1 MVRRIGWVLSLL
13 VLFVAVLGLAGFAWL
28 RQADRYQADGTL
40 RLASLTA
47 PVRVLRDEQGVPYLY
62 AGSVDDLLR
71 AQGFVTA
78 QDHLLNIEFGRH
90 LANGRLAELIGEP
103 GLKSDVQV
111 RVVGIPALARRHAE
125 LLTGEERRRREL
137 YLEGLNAYIRDHV
150 DEHPVALRVLAMRPE
165 AWTLADSM
173 ALSYFV
179 NWSSSANLAAE
190 LIGQAI
196 VERVGPERAA
206 TITQVTVN
214 PDGGAPVAARPA
226 ALVSSAGLEPG
237 AWLAPAPRP
246 LQLGS
251 NAWVVGGARSAGGA
265 PVLINNPHIDART
278 LPGRWHPIGL
288 FAPGLRAVGVG
299 GPGLPGLPGLAV
311 ARTERVAYG
320 VTNSY
325 GDVIDLYLEHEDP
338 ARPGHYLEGTTSL
351 PFSVREETLRVRR
364 WGSSPGYREVPL
376 RIRGT
381 RRGPVISDHDMG
393 APRGLVVSLRWSVAE
408 SMRPDDSGGTDL
420 MFARSLAEARAVIA
434 RVNAPYNYV
443 VADADGNIG
452 QFAAGRVPV
461 RLRGDGSAPLPVGDA
476 ADDWAGM
483 IPPEAM
489 PALVNPARGWAGNAN
504 HRWIP
509 DDYPYAYST
518 YFASSWRYRR
528 LLELLDARPGE
539 RLSAE
544 DHWRFMRDT
553 GNAMAA
559 AVTPLM
565 VAALDAHADTR
576 DLAGILAAWDQRD
589 DPQAVGPTVFQA
601 TWREFARLTFEDELG
616 PEVAAQLLDSYY
628 YWQERLV
635 GLCNEN
641 ADPWFDDVTTAARET
656 RDELLHFAARRARE
670 DLAARLGP
678 DVADWRWGRLH
689 TVTFFSPAIPGRWV
703 ASLLG
708 GGTRPMEGS
717 GETLNRASYRFGAP
731 YGAVFIDS
739 LRFVAD
745 LADPDRVMA
754 VLPGGASGRQFDPHL
769 DDQLD
774 AWASG
779 EPRYLWF
786 SDAEIA
792 RHARHEVRLE
802 P

>member
-1 MVRRIGWVLSLL
+1 MRKLVRVLALMLAVMVVL
-13 VLFVAVLGLAGFAWL
+13 AAAGLAWL
-28 RQADRYQADGTL
+28 RQADRYQAEGTM
-40 RLASLTA
+40 RLPVLSA

-62 AGSVDDLLR
+62 AGSIDDALR

-78 QDHLLNIEFGRH
+78 QDRLLNIEFGRH

-111 RVVGIPALARRHAE
+111 RVVGIPTLARRHAE
-125 LLTGEERRRREL
+125 LLSGGERRRREL
-137 YLEGLNAYIRDHV
+137 YLEGLNAYIREHA
-150 DEHPVALRVLAMRPE
+150 DEHPVTLRVLGIRPQP
-165 AWTLADSM
+165 WTLADSM

-179 NWSSSANLAAE
+179 NWSSSANLDAE

-206 TITQVTVN
+206 TITQLTVN
-214 PDGGAPVAARPA
+214 PDGGTPVAARPA
-226 ALVSSAGLEPG
+226 ALLAATGFDGG
-237 AWLAPAPRP
+237 AWLAPGPRP

-251 NAWVVGGARSAGGA
+251 NAWVVGGARSSGGA
-265 PVLINNPHIDART
+265 PVLVNNPHIDART
-278 LPGRWHPIGL
+278 LPGRWHPIGMV
-288 FAPGLRAVGVG
+288 APGLRAVGVAG
-299 GPGLPGLPGLAV
+299 PGLPGLAV
-311 ARTERVAYG
+311 ARTERLAYG

-325 GDVIDLYLEHEDP
+325 GDVVDLYLEREDP
-338 ARPGHYLEGTTSL
+338 ERAGHYLEGAVSL
-351 PFSVREETLRVRR
+351 PFEVREESLRVRA
-364 WGSSPGYREVPL
+364 WGSGPGYREVPL
-376 RIRGT
+376 RIRRT

-393 APRGLVVSLRWSVAE
+393 APRGRVISMRWSVAE
-408 SMRPDDSGGTDL
+408 SMHPDDSGGTDL
-420 MFARSLAEARAVIA
+420 MLARSLDEARAAIA

-443 VADADGNIG
+443 VADVDGNIG

-461 RLRGDGSAPLPVGDA
+461 RQRGDGSAPLPVRDA
-476 ADDWAGM
+476 EDDWAGM
-483 IPPEAM
+483 IPPGAM

-509 DDYPYAYST
+509 DDFPYAYST

-528 LLELLDARPGE
+528 LLELLDAPPPE
-539 RLSAE
+539 RFSAE

-565 VAALDAHADTR
+565 VNALGAHADTR
-576 DLAGILAAWDQRD
+576 DLAGVLNAWDRRD
-589 DPQAVGPTVFQA
+589 DPQAVGPTVFHA
-601 TWREFARLTFEDELG
+601 TWREFARLVFEDELG
-616 PEVAAQLLDSYY
+616 PELTAQLLDSYY

-635 GLCNEN
+635 RLCDDD
-641 ADPWFDDVTTAARET
+641 ADPWFDDGASPARET
-656 RDELLHFAARRARE
+656 RDELLHRAASRARA

-678 DVADWRWGRLH
+678 DMDDWRWGRLH
-689 TVTFFSPAIPGRWV
+689 TITFFSPAIPGRW
-703 ASLLG
+703 AAGLLG

-717 GETLNRASYRFGAP
+717 GETLNRATWRFAAP
-731 YGAVFIDS
+731 FDAVFIDS

-745 LADPDRVMA
+745 LADPDKVMA

-792 RHARHEVRLE
+792 RHARHELRLE